1 MLRCI
6 SEKAVLKSDIS
17 SDLKV
22 LLKYPTKKDQLH
34 YPHSIS
40 RDGWKRRKTRNMN
53 VIRIYPFFY
62 FLGGWVDYVIDG
74 NQSFSIPDTLC
85 VSRALHFFLSFP
97 YTIIIFE

>member
-1 MLRCI
+1 
-6 SEKAVLKSDIS
+6 
-17 SDLKV
+17 
-22 LLKYPTKKDQLH
+22 
-34 YPHSIS
+34 
-40 RDGWKRRKTRNMN
+40 MN

-85 VSRALHFFLSFP
+85 VSRALHFFLSFL

>member
-1 MLRCI
+1 MK
-6 SEKAVLKSDIS
+6 EGQTKPKAKPRDPPETLCCSLTYS
-17 SDLKV
+17 LC
-22 LLKYPTKKDQLH
+22 T
-34 YPHSIS
+34 HSTS

-85 VSRALHFFLSFP
+85 VSRALHFFLSFL